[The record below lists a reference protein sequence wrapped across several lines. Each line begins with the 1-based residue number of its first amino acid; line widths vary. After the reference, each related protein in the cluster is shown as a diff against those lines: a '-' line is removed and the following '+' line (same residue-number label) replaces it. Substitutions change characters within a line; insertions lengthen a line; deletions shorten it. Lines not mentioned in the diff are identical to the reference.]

1 MFIEFLSRA
10 FEQGIPE
17 DFIRI
22 IIFTRSDFP
31 DLRKMSD
38 VINFGVLAYACCN
51 KLRLIKSTQSIVI
64 FLKLLLSNVKRR
76 ILLK

>member
-38 VINFGVLAYACCN
+38 VINLVF
-51 KLRLIKSTQSIVI
+51 
-64 FLKLLLSNVKRR
+64 
-76 ILLK
+76 